1 MKKGKSIFYK
11 IIGCFILYAIL
22 AVVTVIL
29 FFALEAAVIGQGNIP
44 AITPEMIIDEN
55 GEVKDLTSVEALGG
69 WVEELDSSFRVKK
82 VFGSKQTEASE
93 YTATELLCLTEATG
107 QTEYIAL
114 YKQDEKRGSIYLVFF
129 PRQVMK
135 LQPTI
140 IMNDIGEYGTF
151 DITVFIIP
159 VLLSEILLFSL
170 YLRRKIKKP
179 LDHIIDGM
187 AQLREGDDKT
197 RINMK
202 AEAEFRK
209 IADSFNEMAGELERE
224 KNEKARMERQKSQ
237 MLLELSHDIKT
248 PIATIKSYAN
258 ALEEGLVPEEKKQ
271 NYYRTIDAK
280 AERVKNLSEDMFV
293 MLKMDNPEYE
303 INAEQTDLCEY
314 LRRIC
319 VEYYDEITDAD
330 FEFEIDIPEEP
341 VNIMADKGL
350 MNRVIANLL
359 DNAMK
364 YNHSGKYIGV
374 RLIQD
379 RDKVIIDVS
388 DDGKEIE
395 EKFAARLFE
404 AFARGDAA
412 RKTDGGTGLGL
423 AITQLIVKRHGGTVE
438 YLREAGKNIFRV
450 TLQITDL

>member
-1 MKKGKSIFYK
+1 
-11 IIGCFILYAIL
+11 
-22 AVVTVIL
+22 
-29 FFALEAAVIGQGNIP
+29 
-44 AITPEMIIDEN
+44 
-55 GEVKDLTSVEALGG
+55 
-69 WVEELDSSFRVKK
+69 
-82 VFGSKQTEASE
+82 
-93 YTATELLCLTEATG
+93 
-107 QTEYIAL
+107 
-114 YKQDEKRGSIYLVFF
+114 
-129 PRQVMK
+129 
-135 LQPTI
+135 
-140 IMNDIGEYGTF
+140 
-151 DITVFIIP
+151 
-159 VLLSEILLFSL
+159 
-170 YLRRKIKKP
+170 
-179 LDHIIDGM
+179 
-187 AQLREGDDKT
+187 
-197 RINMK
+197 
-202 AEAEFRK
+202 
-209 IADSFNEMAGELERE
+209 
-224 KNEKARMERQKSQ
+224 MERQKSQ

-330 FEFEIDIPEEP
+330 FEFEIDIPDEP

-364 YNHSGKYIGV
+364 YNYSGKYIGV

-379 RDKVIIDVS
+379 RDKVIMDVS

-438 YLREAGKNIFRV
+438 YLRDAGKNIFRV